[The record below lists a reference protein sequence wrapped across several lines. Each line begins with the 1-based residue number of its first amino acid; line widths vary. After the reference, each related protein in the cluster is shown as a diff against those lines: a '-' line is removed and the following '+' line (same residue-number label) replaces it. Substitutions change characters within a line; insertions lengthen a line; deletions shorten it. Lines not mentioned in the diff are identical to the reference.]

1 VSHRV
6 RELWMGE
13 EVETLADLIPREARV
28 MCVGINPAPV
38 SVAAGH
44 YYQGT
49 LGQRFFGRLRQADLL
64 PAHVQ
69 GWEDDAAMELGVGFT
84 DVVKR
89 PTASADQVRPGELA
103 HGRAL
108 LIAKLEAAGAPLA
121 IFSFKKAATT
131 VLGKFEGNGFVRG
144 LRLGHSEVFVMP
156 GPMEARQ
163 TAHEAIETLRQH
175 LASSG

>member
-1 VSHRV
+1 MSHRV

-13 EVETLADLIPREARV
+13 EVETLADLVPAEARV
-28 MCVGINPAPV
+28 MCVGLNPAPA

-89 PTASADQVRPGELA
+89 PTASADGVRSDELT

-108 LIAKLEAAGAPLA
+108 LIAKLEAAGAPLV

-131 VLGKFEGNGFVRG
+131 VLGKFEGNGFVPG
-144 LRLGHSEVFVMP
+144 LRLGDSKVFVMP
-156 GPMEARQ
+156 GPMEPRR
-163 TAHEAIETLRQH
+163 TAHEAIETLRQD
-175 LASSG
+175 LASIG